1 MLGTDVS
8 AAWDLLS
15 RRPAAQVFFPERIN
29 CVLRALEEG
38 GKRDLD
44 PAVKVLTDEWQAFC
58 GGSLRCGFMETAFK
72 PLTGETEHPPSAISA
87 GLKVPVIC
95 AALLADGV
103 IRKGDT
109 VIWEEPESHLHPRLR
124 VLLAELLVRLQK
136 ALQLHVLIT
145 TNSSYSLVGTVCAK
159 ASVFFCSAGG
169 GDLFSG

>member
-1 MLGTDVS
+1 MPANGGDKPGVGDRRECRLGS
-8 AAWDLLS
+8 AQSSA
-15 RRPAAQVFFPERIN
+15 
-29 CVLRALEEG
+29 

-58 GGSLRCGFMETAFK
+58 VGSLRCGFMETAFK

-159 ASVFFCSAGG
+159 ASGVFCPAGG
-169 GDLFSG
+169 RNLFSG

>member
-1 MLGTDVS
+1 MPANGGDKPGVGDRRECRLGS
-8 AAWDLLS
+8 AQS
-15 RRPAAQVFFPERIN
+15 PAGSAGLFPERIN

-72 PLTGETEHPPSAISA
+72 PLTGETEYPPSAISA

-124 VLLAELLVRLQK
+124 VLLAELLVRL
-136 ALQLHVLIT
+136 
-145 TNSSYSLVGTVCAK
+145 
-159 ASVFFCSAGG
+159 
-169 GDLFSG
+169 